1 MTKPPAERKT
11 IVRWTM
17 VLHRAKRR
25 VDLQRCAEEVC
36 HALHDAHFANPPK
49 VMVCMIYFGC
59 LKSVYLIATR
69 DLSNLWLQFF
79 YLKIKGLCDFLRK
92 RF

>member
-1 MTKPPAERKT
+1 MTKPPAGRRT

-36 HALHDAHFANPPK
+36 HALHDAHFTAR
-49 VMVCMIYFGC
+49 M
-59 LKSVYLIATR
+59 SE
-69 DLSNLWLQFF
+69 DS
-79 YLKIKGLCDFLRK
+79 
-92 RF
+92 